1 MDVIGAGGPLGSRQ
15 LLTAQSENTRIVR
28 PGQAPGNRSAVRA
41 PQATATSQ
49 SVKAQ
54 SAAIQPTSTGDP
66 NTSQAARRASQAISA
81 ADIQNPDRPLPR
93 GSLVNI
99 LV

>member
-15 LLTAQSENTRIVR
+15 LLTAQSENSRIDR
-28 PGQAPGNRSAVRA
+28 SGQSPGNRTPVRA
-41 PQATATSQ
+41 PQETTAPQTTALQ
-49 SVKAQ
+49 
-54 SAAIQPTSTGDP
+54 AAETTAVSDP
-66 NTSQAARRASQAISA
+66 NTSRTVRRASQAVSA
-81 ADIQNPDRPLPR
+81 ADIQNPDKPLPR

>member
-15 LLTAQSENTRIVR
+15 LLTTR
-28 PGQAPGNRSAVRA
+28 
-41 PQATATSQ
+41 
-49 SVKAQ
+49 
-54 SAAIQPTSTGDP
+54 
-66 NTSQAARRASQAISA
+66 SQAAQTPASPVDRAGQQPANSRNFVRTLQETSAAETVQASTDTSAARAAQRNTRSISA
-81 ADIQNPDRPLPR
+81 ADIQNRENPLPR